1 MLINVAQDEECRIAI
16 VENGKL
22 EEFYFERAT
31 ITSYVGNIY
40 KGNVTNIEP
49 SIQACFIDF
58 GTGQNGFLH
67 ISDVQT
73 AYFPRNNQKER
84 VGQKRSRRD
93 RPPIQDCL
101 RRGQEMIVQVIKD
114 GIGTK
119 GPTLTTY
126 LSIPGRYLVLMP
138 GMNRTGVSRKISDE
152 EARAH
157 LREILKHLNLPSDI
171 GVIVRTA
178 GLDRNKRDLQR
189 DMNYLMRLWK
199 MVTKQSKEGS
209 SPAALYQESD
219 LVVRTLRDVFNSEI
233 SRILCDSEE
242 TVRKIRNFLRIA
254 MPRTQCPIQYFN
266 GGTPLF
272 TKYQIEQKIEE
283 IQSRHVPLPSG
294 GSLVIDSTEA
304 LVAIDVNSGKSRS
317 HGDAETMAY
326 KINTEAADEIARQL
340 RLRDLGGVVVIDF
353 IDMFQERHRRGIE
366 RTLREAVGVDRA
378 RTKILRMSQFG
389 IIEMTRQRMR
399 SSLERSNY
407 MDCVHCKGSGL
418 IKTPES
424 MSLEII
430 RRVQAVI
437 DRKNIACIEVD
448 VSPEVAYYL
457 QNRKRSQ
464 IFDLEKEWSK
474 IVAIRS
480 NSDYSNDQV
489 HFVGRDRHSR
499 VVNFKI

>member
-58 GTGQNGFLH
+58 GVGQNGFLH

-304 LVAIDVNSGKSRS
+304 
-317 HGDAETMAY
+317 
-326 KINTEAADEIARQL
+326 
-340 RLRDLGGVVVIDF
+340 
-353 IDMFQERHRRGIE
+353 
-366 RTLREAVGVDRA
+366 
-378 RTKILRMSQFG
+378 
-389 IIEMTRQRMR
+389 
-399 SSLERSNY
+399 
-407 MDCVHCKGSGL
+407 
-418 IKTPES
+418 
-424 MSLEII
+424 
-430 RRVQAVI
+430 
-437 DRKNIACIEVD
+437 
-448 VSPEVAYYL
+448 
-457 QNRKRSQ
+457 
-464 IFDLEKEWSK
+464 
-474 IVAIRS
+474 
-480 NSDYSNDQV
+480 
-489 HFVGRDRHSR
+489 
-499 VVNFKI
+499 